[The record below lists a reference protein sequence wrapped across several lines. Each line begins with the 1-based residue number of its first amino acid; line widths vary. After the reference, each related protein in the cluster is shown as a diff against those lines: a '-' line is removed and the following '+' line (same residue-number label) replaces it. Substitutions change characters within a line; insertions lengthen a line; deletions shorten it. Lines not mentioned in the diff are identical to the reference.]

1 MRESRV
7 LKKLRKN
14 EPVICGKSN
23 ISSPWIT
30 EMIGMAGYD
39 CVWLCME
46 HCPASYKDIEDCVRA
61 GKIYD
66 MDAAVRVNKSGYS
79 DIIKPLELDATGII
93 YPHCKSK
100 EEAGQLVKNTKFY
113 PLGCRPVDGGN
124 IDGSYC
130 NLPFKEY
137 IAKSNENK
145 FVMAQIEDKEAI
157 DEIDEIVKVDGID
170 IIFIGP
176 GDLSQSFGIPGEM
189 NNSTIAGAI
198 DKIANTCKKYN
209 KPCSAIH
216 T

>member
-1 MRESRV
+1 
-7 LKKLRKN
+7 
-14 EPVICGKSN
+14 
-23 ISSPWIT
+23 
-30 EMIGMAGYD
+30 
-39 CVWLCME
+39 ME

-66 MDAAVRVNKSGYS
+66 MDIAVRVNKAGYS
-79 DIIKPLELDATGII
+79 DIIKPLELDAAGII

-100 EEAGQLVKNTKFY
+100 EEAEQLVKNTKFY
-113 PLGCRPVDGGN
+113 PLGSRPVDGGN

-137 IAKSNENK
+137 VAQSNENK
-145 FVMAQIEDKEAI
+145 FVMAQIEDKEAV

-189 NNSTIAGAI
+189 SNSTITGAI
-198 DKIANTCKKYN
+198 DKIAGTCKKYN
-209 KPCSAIH
+209 KPWGLPVSEDNIRTYYKMGARFFYIGADVIGISQYFKH
-216 T
+216 TLEGAFKKLS